1 MNRNVNIGLLISR
14 IAIGGPM
21 LLYGIGKLVHG
32 IDFIQQL
39 LVSKG
44 LPSVF
49 GYGVYIGEVVAPLL
63 LLIGFRTRIV
73 AAVFAI
79 NCLTAMLLA
88 QSSDIFSLNDNG
100 GWKVELLGM
109 YILIA
114 VALYFTGGGKYA
126 ISTDNSWD

>member
-14 IAIGGPM
+14 IAIAGPM
-21 LLYGIGKLVHG
+21 LLYGIGKLLYG

-39 LVSKG
+39 LESKG

-49 GYGVYIGEVVAPLL
+49 GYGVYVGELIAPLL
-63 LLIGFRTRIV
+63 LLLGYRTRIV
-73 AAVFAI
+73 AVVFAI

-109 YILIA
+109 YTLIA
-114 VALYFTGGGKYA
+114 VALYFTGGGRYA
-126 ISTDNSWD
+126 ISTNNNWD